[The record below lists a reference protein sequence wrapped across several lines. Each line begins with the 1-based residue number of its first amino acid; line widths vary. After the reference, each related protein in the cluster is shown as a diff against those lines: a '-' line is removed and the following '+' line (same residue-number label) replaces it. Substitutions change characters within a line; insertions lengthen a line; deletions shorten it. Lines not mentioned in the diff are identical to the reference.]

1 MRNVIRIIAP
11 IGLGLAALLAV
22 FLIVAGEF
30 GPTIRAAGAEI
41 RVPDDYATIQDAIN
55 AASDGDVILVQ
66 AGDYDENL
74 VITRP
79 LTLSGGWDEDFEE
92 QHPGDSTINGG
103 QSGRVISITLDSS
116 AKVVRIDGFTIVN
129 GDATNLSGLAGPIAP
144 EFTVGVTG
152 TGVTGAWRTTITGAG
167 VDAAALPD
175 RLRMHMADLQARGE
189 FPGGAAGYQA
199 ALARLEQVAVAHP
212 PLGAPIGG
220 QGAGDPDCGGGIY
233 SQNAS
238 LELRNN
244 TIAGNR
250 ASLGNSGYG
259 GGACVLQSAD
269 GGVHI
274 ESNTFAGNVGSVLA
288 EGIGGGLYLYDTP
301 GAEISDN
308 TFEYNVATSNGQDGV
323 GGGVCSWEVDS
334 PQITGNTFLGNVA
347 STNPAA
353 AAISVGGGLYL
364 KGGAGATISG
374 NTFSRNIGSLWG
386 GALGGGMYGY
396 KLQQAEISHN
406 TFRGNWG
413 IVYQTL
419 PGAAAG
425 ALGLGISDFITITHN
440 TLAENIAG
448 LDSVEPQGEVHGG
461 GLLAVHVSDAL
472 IASNTFTGNV
482 AALNAN
488 GIGAG
493 LMTSPSQAG
502 SCERVTIEDN
512 RFIGNTA
519 SLVGPEA
526 SAGGIGGGLELRA
539 VDSMVRRNHFEAN
552 RTCTRCQ
559 MGNGSA
565 LRVVGWL
572 VSKRITLN
580 GNTFFGNLAYQ
591 SLSPGGCTLSVMN
604 TESYTIT
611 NNVLAGNTG
620 PQSGGLCVDGLDGV
634 IRVNNNTLAANGDD
648 GIRLTNAGVRAEV
661 FLINNLVV
669 SQTTGVR
676 VDIGLIARLRY
687 TLFHGNGQDTAGPGT
702 VDSSQV
708 VTGTPGF
715 RNPGQADYRLRATSA
730 ARDAGDPAGIPPAP
744 PVDADGYARPF
755 GARVDVGAYEW
766 HGSVRYLPIIGR
778 Q

>member
-1 MRNVIRIIAP
+1 MRNVIRVIAP
-11 IGLGLAALLAV
+11 IGLGLAALLVVLLGIPGVFHQAV
-22 FLIVAGEF
+22 
-30 GPTIRAAGAEI
+30 RAAGVEI
-41 RVPDDYATIQDAIN
+41 RVPDDYATIQEAIN

-92 QHPGDSTINGG
+92 QDPGDSTINGG
-103 QSGRVISITLDSS
+103 QSGRVISITLDSN

-129 GDATNLSGLAGPIAP
+129 GDASNLSGLAGPIAP
-144 EFTVGVTG
+144 EFTIGVTG
-152 TGVTGAWRTTITGAG
+152 TGMAGWQQASLANMG
-167 VDAAALPD
+167 VDSAALPD
-175 RLRMHMADLQARGE
+175 RLRGHMADLQARGE
-189 FPGGAAGYQA
+189 FPGGAAGYQV
-199 ALARLEQVAVAHP
+199 ALARLEPVAAAQP
-212 PLGAPIGG
+212 PHGAPIGV

-238 LELRNN
+238 LQLLHNV
-244 TIAGNR
+244 IASNR
-250 ASLGNSGYG
+250 ASVSNPGYG
-259 GGACVLQSAD
+259 GGACILQSAA
-269 GGVHI
+269 GGVHV
-274 ESNTFAGNVGSVLA
+274 EGNTFAGNVGSVLD

-301 GAEISDN
+301 KAEITGN
-308 TFEYNVATSNGQDGV
+308 TIEYNVATSNGEDGV
-323 GGGVCSWEVDS
+323 GGGMASWEVDA
-334 PQITGNTFLGNVA
+334 PEITDNTFLGNVA

-353 AAISVGGGLYL
+353 AAISIGGGLYL
-364 KGGAGATISG
+364 KGGSGATISG

-386 GALGGGMYGY
+386 GALGGGMYGF

-406 TFRGNWG
+406 SFHSNWG
-413 IVYQTL
+413 VVYQTV

-425 ALGLGISDFITITHN
+425 AIGLGRSDFITVTYN
-440 TLAENIAG
+440 TFAENIAG
-448 LDSVEPQGEVHGG
+448 LDTVEPAGEVYGG
-461 GLLAVHVSDAL
+461 GILTVQIRDTL

-493 LMTSPSQAG
+493 LMTNLSQTG

-526 SAGGIGGGLELRA
+526 ISGGFGGGLELRA
-539 VDSMVRRNHFEAN
+539 VDSVVRRNHFEAN
-552 RTCTRCQ
+552 RTCTRCR

-572 VSKRITLN
+572 VSERITLD
-580 GNTFFGNLAYQ
+580 GNTLIGNLAYQ
-591 SLSPGGCTLSVMN
+591 SLSPGGCALSVMN
-604 TESYTIT
+604 TDSFTIT

-620 PQSGGLCVDGLDGV
+620 PQSGGLCVDGLEGV

-648 GIRLTNAGVRAEV
+648 GIRLTNAGVGAEV

-676 VDIGLIARLRY
+676 VETGITARLRY
-687 TLFHGNGQDTAGPGT
+687 TLFHGNGQNTAGPGT
-702 VDSSQV
+702 ADSSQV

-715 RNPGQADYRLRATSA
+715 RDPILGDYRLQATSA
-730 ARDAGDPAGIPPAP
+730 ARDAGDPAGVPPAP
-744 PVDADGYARPF
+744 SVDADGQARPF
-755 GARVDVGAYEW
+755 GARVDIGAYEW
-766 HGSVRYLPIIGR
+766 RGSVQVLPIIAR